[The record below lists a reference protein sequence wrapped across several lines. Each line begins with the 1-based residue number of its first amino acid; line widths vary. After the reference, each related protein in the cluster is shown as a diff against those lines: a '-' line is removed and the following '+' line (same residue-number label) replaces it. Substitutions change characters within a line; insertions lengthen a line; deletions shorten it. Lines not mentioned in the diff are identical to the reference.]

1 MKTIVFAGSLALLG
15 TLLGTRLAITL
26 LVKRGYGQLIR
37 DDGPTTHH
45 VKRGT
50 PTMGGL
56 VIIAA
61 VLVAYFGAHLLTWT
75 LPSASALLV
84 LFLFTGLGV
93 VGFLDDYIKI
103 SKQRSLGLR
112 SGAKIA
118 GQSVVAIIFALLA
131 LQFPDERGIT
141 PASSAISF
149 LRDIAWLDALP
160 VVVVVVW
167 VMLLIAA
174 ASNGV
179 NLTDGLDG
187 LAAGTCVMIFGA
199 YALINIWQYNQSCA
213 YTASAGPKCYEVR
226 DPYDLAVVAIALAG
240 ACFGFLWWNAE
251 PAKIFMGDTGSLS
264 LGGALAGMAIFTRTE
279 LLLLILGRPAGHR
292 GRLGHPADELL
303 QAHPADQRD
312 AAPAVQD
319 DAVPPPLRAA
329 QLGAGDDRHALL
341 DHRRALRVRRARHL
355 LRGVGGGHVIVCPRS
370 ARTGPALW
378 SAGVVARRGTKSVS
392 RSSFL
397 HPAARRT
404 AQLGKV
410 PS

>member
-26 LVKRGYGQLIR
+26 LVKKGYGQLIR

-118 GQSVVAIIFALLA
+118 GQSIVAIIFALLA
-131 LQFPDERGIT
+131 LQFPDERGVT
-141 PASSAISF
+141 PASNAISF
-149 LRDIAWLDALP
+149 LRDIAWLDGLP
-160 VVVVVVW
+160 VVLVVLW

-279 LLLLILGRPAGHR
+279 LLLLIIGGLLVIEVGSVILQTSYFKLTRRMYGTPR
-292 GRLGHPADELL
+292 RLFKMTPFHHHFELL
-303 QAHPADQRD
+303 NW
-312 AAPAVQD
+312 
-319 DAVPPPLRAA
+319 A
-329 QLGAGDDRHALL
+329 QVTIVMRFWIIAGLF
-341 DHRRALRVRRARHL
+341 V
-355 LRGVGGGHVIVCPRS
+355 
-370 ARTGPALW
+370 
-378 SAGVVARRGTKSVS
+378 SAGLGIFYAEWVAGT
-392 RSSFL
+392 
-397 HPAARRT
+397 
-404 AQLGKV
+404 
-410 PS
+410 